1 MRRDVS
7 ESRAGCELI
16 LESRRGHVRTP
27 VRNDVT
33 SVVAI
38 FEAGLR
44 AAGSDLW
51 LVTEDGRRTPLPV
64 TIWRGPLDDAD
75 RSLLVRCDGPTLDV
89 GCGPGR
95 FAAALAARGIPALGI
110 DVAPAA
116 VAMTRRL
123 GGIALCRD
131 VFDRVPAE
139 GRWRV
144 LLLADGNV
152 GIGGDPVAL
161 LRRADSLICAT
172 GRLLVEVDGPGAPTG
187 QMEVRLA
194 GGSGAVSEPFG
205 WARVGVD
212 GLPEL
217 AMRAGLSVTEVWPV
231 GARYFAAL
239 ERGTNLDPRA
249 AIPAQG
255 QPGPGSDRAGA
266 IARVRP

>member
-1 MRRDVS
+1 M
-7 ESRAGCELI
+7 
-16 LESRRGHVRTP
+16 RTP
-27 VRNDVT
+27 VRSDVTSRNDVT

-38 FEAGLR
+38 YEAGLK
-44 AAGSDLW
+44 AAASDLW
-51 LVTEDGRRTPLPV
+51 LVREDGRRTPLPV
-64 TIWRGPLDDAD
+64 EVWRGPLDDAD
-75 RSLLVRCDGPTLDV
+75 RSLLARCDGPTLDV
-89 GCGPGR
+89 GCGLGR

-161 LRRADSLICAT
+161 LRRADSLISAT
-172 GRLLVEVDGPGAPTG
+172 GHLLVEVDGPGAPTG
-187 QMEVRLA
+187 QTKLRIA
-194 GGSGAVSEPFG
+194 GASGAVSEAFG

-212 GLPEL
+212 GLPEV
-217 AMRAGLSVTEVWPV
+217 AMRAGLSVTDVWPV
-231 GARYFAAL
+231 GGRYFAAL
-239 ERGTNLDPRA
+239 ERRTKTSTVV
-249 AIPAQG
+249 AIPAQS
-255 QPGPGSDRAGA
+255 Q
-266 IARVRP
+266 IAPRTVATARP